1 MAEEQKKKLT
11 FVLDNLLLYIQREGV
26 SLTVSSIGFHMCFRG
41 REREACVDMYNQ
53 KPELVYDYLTKN
65 LNKSSIHL

>member
-11 FVLDNLLLYIQREGV
+11 FVLDNSLLYIQREGV
-26 SLTVSSIGFHMCFRG
+26 SLTVSSISFHMCVRW
-41 REREACVDMYNQ
+41 RERESCVDMYNQ

>member
-11 FVLDNLLLYIQREGV
+11 FVLDNSLLYIQREGV
-26 SLTVSSIGFHMCFRG
+26 SLTVSSIGFPMCVRW
-41 REREACVDMYNQ
+41 RERESCVDMYNQ

>member
-11 FVLDNLLLYIQREGV
+11 FVLDNSLLYIQREGV
-26 SLTVSSIGFHMCFRG
+26 SLTVRSIGFHMCVRW
-41 REREACVDMYNQ
+41 RERESCVDMDNQ
-53 KPELVYDYLTKN
+53 KPKLVYDYLTKN